1 MPTLNIRNLPDEV
14 HSRLRVRAAIR
25 GRSMEAEARDILAR
39 SVLEDQELSEAE
51 YRRRVEG
58 VRDHVARYIKSKPGV
73 SVVDEL
79 IAERREEARA
89 EERRWDRLTR
99 EAQGADDDS

>member
-1 MPTLNIRNLPDEV
+1 MPTLNIRNLPNEV
-14 HSRLRVRAAIR
+14 PSRLPVRAATR

-58 VRDHVARYIKSKPGV
+58 MRDYVAQV
-73 SVVDEL
+73 SRVNPASVWSTSCSPS
-79 IAERREEARA
+79 A
-89 EERRWDRLTR
+89 
-99 EAQGADDDS
+99 AQRHG